1 MLGQY
6 IVNGLLQGG
15 IYACLGVPFS
25 IVFGITKII
34 NLAHGTQVI
43 LGAYIT
49 YAVSQTLGID
59 PLLTLPISML
69 SLFILGYL
77 VQKYVINL
85 VAKGGL
91 VITSL
96 LTFGLNLI
104 LINILLLIWKA
115 DYRGVNPWYMGMSF
129 EVAGLT
135 IPYVRLGIL
144 VIAVLLTVVME
155 LFFRKT
161 ETGNSI
167 LATALNPKAAQL
179 MGIDIGK
186 AYAITFAVSS
196 ALGGATG
203 TLFILA
209 KPVSPFTGG
218 NFLIILFSV
227 AILGGLGSIPG
238 AFLAG
243 IILGMVES
251 FSVMLFG
258 IQYQKI
264 VLNTVAIL
272 ILIFLPNGLLGK
284 RFYG

>member
-1 MLGQY
+1 MFGQY
-6 IVNGLLQGG
+6 LVNGLLQGG

-49 YAVSQTLGID
+49 YTMSQTLGID
-59 PLLTLPISML
+59 PLLTLPVSML
-69 SLFILGYL
+69 GLFVFGYV
-77 VQKYVINL
+77 VQKHVINL
-85 VAKGGL
+85 VAKGGW

-115 DYRGVNPWYMGMSF
+115 DFRGTNPWYMGMSF
-129 EVAGLT
+129 EIVGLT
-135 IPYVRLGIL
+135 IPYVRLGMFGF
-144 VIAVLLTVVME
+144 AVLLTVGME

-167 LATALNPKAAQL
+167 LATTLNPKAAQL
-179 MGIDIGK
+179 MGIDISK
-186 AYAITFAVSS
+186 AFAVTFAVSS

-218 NFLIILFSV
+218 NFLVILFSV

-258 IQYQKI
+258 IEYQKI
-264 VLNTVAIL
+264 LLNISAIL

-284 RFYG
+284 RFYD

>member
-6 IVNGLLQGG
+6 LVNGLLQGG
-15 IYACLGVPFS
+15 FYACIGIPFS
-25 IVFGITKII
+25 LIFGIMRII
-34 NLAHGTQVI
+34 NLAHSAQIV
-43 LGAYIT
+43 LGAYLT
-49 YAVSQTLGID
+49 YAVSRALGID
-59 PLLTLPISML
+59 PLLTLPVSISG
-69 SLFILGYL
+69 LFIFGYL
-77 VQKYVINL
+77 VQKHLINL

-104 LINILLLIWKA
+104 LINIFLIIWKA
-115 DYRGVNPWYMGMSF
+115 DFKGTNPWYMGASF
-129 EVAGLT
+129 EWAGIT
-135 IPYVRLGIL
+135 VPYVRLGIF
-144 VIAVLLTVVME
+144 VFAILLTVSME
-155 LFFRKT
+155 LFFRRT

-179 MGIDIGK
+179 MGVDIAK
-186 AYAITFAVSS
+186 TYAITFAISS

-203 TLFILA
+203 TLFILT
-209 KPVSPFTGG
+209 KPVTPFMGG
-218 NFLIILFSV
+218 NFLVILFTV

-243 IILGMVES
+243 IILGLVES

-264 VLNTVAIL
+264 MLNLMAIF
-272 ILIFLPNGLLGK
+272 ILIFLPNGIMGK

>member
-59 PLLTLPISML
+59 PFLTLPISML

-115 DYRGVNPWYMGMSF
+115 DFRGMNPWYLGMSF
-129 EVAGLT
+129 EVADLT
-135 IPYVRLGIL
+135 IPYVRLGIF

-209 KPVSPFTGG
+209 QPVSPFSGG

-243 IILGMVES
+243 IILGLVES
-251 FSVMLFG
+251 LSVMLFG

-264 VLNTVAIL
+264 LLNIFAIL
-272 ILIFLPNGLLGK
+272 ILIFLPNGLQGK

>member
-69 SLFILGYL
+69 SLFIFGYL

-115 DYRGVNPWYMGMSF
+115 DFRGVNPWYMGMSF

-161 ETGNSI
+161 VTGNSI

-179 MGIDIGK
+179 IGIDIGK

-243 IILGMVES
+243 IILGLVES
-251 FSVMLFG
+251 LSVMLFG

-264 VLNTVAIL
+264 LLNIFAIL
-272 ILIFLPNGLLGK
+272 ILIFLPNGLQGK